1 MPREWPLPSPPQG
14 HSGFPRL
21 LSLLYPSLQHRLNL
35 QVSSNVYSWSPWI
48 NSRVLLGL
56 KRSKKNGK
64 DKGFSE
70 DWVHYQMQ
78 SYPPGP
84 QASLQEWRSV
94 RATAHYRCPTE
105 ETKKLWRK
113 LVLVLKKEPGVKD
126 SVFKSF
132 LKSKTDLNITYN
144 TPPKASRGLLVCSP
158 DPRALPPF

>member
-1 MPREWPLPSPPQG
+1 MAPRAIFRTESSSEALWGIREDTLGQSRASYTLARSSPAVISGLSRQEG
-14 HSGFPRL
+14 HVGRCPENE
-21 LSLLYPSLQHRLNL
+21 LSQALHRDTQDSRDSCLSSIPASNRLNL
-35 QVSSNVYSWSPWI
+35 QVSSNVYSRSPWI

-105 ETKKLWRK
+105 ETKKL
-113 LVLVLKKEPGVKD
+113 
-126 SVFKSF
+126 
-132 LKSKTDLNITYN
+132 
-144 TPPKASRGLLVCSP
+144 
-158 DPRALPPF
+158 